1 MGGRKQ
7 ERELTLLAK
16 VDEGTIKRSIA
27 RMNDL
32 SRGFNAVADAEVRL
46 DRANAKAESSL
57 GGVTGATR
65 QSISELRKRFAVA
78 QLDIR
83 ALRSQEQH
91 LQKTLIAEDRL
102 TKKRQEST
110 QIIKSETSAI
120 EQQNSTLAKST
131 GTRGRDRGSLD
142 YRAGSISSATSATAT
157 LVATNALG
165 DFSPELANQFRLIAD
180 ITQVV
185 EYLPRLSE
193 ALTGVQT
200 GAITTTAG
208 LKGLAISLGP
218 IALVAAGAAAAYVL
232 ISKELEKGEKAAISA
247 ASVERQLAEL
257 RVGGS
262 REAIDAAMEA
272 ARIEQAI
279 SKEQIR
285 LAQER
290 QAAILAEGDGVSL
303 GEFREIEKTEKLIG
317 EYNQKITDQ
326 QTIIDAVIELQQEY
340 NDTIITQAEVT
351 ERILDTARERAT
363 LETELNRLAEEGTR
377 EDLDRRR
384 KAVEEER
391 DLIAAQIK
399 ELEPFAKVNKE
410 VAAEIEKLREREA
423 ELAEESRALNHEI
436 LNAVSAREKELA
448 AIEAQKEA
456 LDKAVAIEQARAEFE
471 ESLAALEAKTLA
483 ERKAIIQRTNDEL
496 IKIETRRLEQIDKL
510 TRDFGTSE
518 ARAERDFNLN
528 IEKMERESRE
538 QEESIKADSASRIND
553 IEERAARERQR
564 ILEDYNDAASDAI
577 QNRDA
582 VALDAAVRTRNRALK
597 DNDRDLKLGVK
608 QEKAALKERLEE
620 ARRSNAQRIQ
630 DLRAAY
636 AIERADRYADF
647 QQRLSDINA
656 QAEQERAVTQTR
668 HAEALAALEARNRE
682 ELAKIK
688 AGFAEQLEEYDIF
701 FTDLQNKTAAELL
714 ALAIKWET
722 YFRRISMAGSTATG
736 TGIANQPGANTG
748 GVNPIRAARG
758 IRGLRNGT
766 LLAGEGGS
774 PELMRVKN
782 GAVDVLSG
790 GSTRSVFNGM
800 GRAMQQSMANVNTQR
815 TLNIAAGAFQANMSG
830 ADPVRLA
837 LEVERRIA
845 KRLPVLFEQ
854 MLEAELGN
862 G

>member
-7 ERELTLLAK
+7 EQRILDLLVRIPEAEVKRSSALLKDVAHDVNLLARAEDK
-16 VDEGTIKRSIA
+16 LSIA
-27 RMNDL
+27 EENLTYSIEKHSRVSRDVIRAAND
-32 SRGFNAVADAEVRL
+32 RIVAEKKITNAIDEQ
-46 DRANAKAESSL
+46 AKAEERINQIRKRTPPKIASVTSGGLSGAERAGNISSFTGGLSALAGGSSQL
-57 GGVTGATR
+57 GGAFNI
-65 QSISELRKRFAVA
+65 IS
-78 QLDIR
+78 
-83 ALRSQEQH
+83 
-91 LQKTLIAEDRL
+91 
-102 TKKRQEST
+102 
-110 QIIKSETSAI
+110 
-120 EQQNSTLAKST
+120 
-131 GTRGRDRGSLD
+131 
-142 YRAGSISSATSATAT
+142 
-157 LVATNALG
+157 
-165 DFSPELANQFRLIAD
+165 D
-180 ITQVV
+180 ITQVI
-185 EYLPRLSE
+185 EYLPQLSE
-193 ALTGVQT
+193 ALTGVKVA
-200 GAITTTAG
+200 GTAAEAG
-208 LKGLAISLGP
+208 SVAAAGGMKALALTLGP

-290 QAAILAEGDGVSL
+290 QAAIFAEGGGISL
-303 GEFREIEKTEKLIG
+303 GEFREIEKTEKLIE
-317 EYNQKITDQ
+317 EYNQKIIDQ

-391 DLIAAQIK
+391 ELIAAQIK

-410 VAAEIEKLREREA
+410 VAAEIEKLREREQ

-436 LNAVSAREKELA
+436 LNAVSAREKESA

-456 LDKAVAIEQARAEFE
+456 LDKAAAIEQARAEFE
-471 ESLAALEAKTLA
+471 ESLAELEAKTLA

-496 IKIETRRLEQIDKL
+496 IKIEARRLEQIDKL

-528 IEKMERESRE
+528 IEKLERESRE
-538 QEESIKADSASRIND
+538 QEEGIIADSASRIND

-564 ILEDYNDAASDAI
+564 IIEDFNDAASDAI

-582 VALDAAVRTRNRALK
+582 VALDAAIRTRNRALK

-630 DLRAAY
+630 DLRQSY

-647 QQRLSDINA
+647 QLRLADINA
-656 QAEQERAVTQTR
+656 QAEQERAITQTR
-668 HAEALAALEARNRE
+668 HTEALAALEARNRE
-682 ELAKIK
+682 ELSKIK
-688 AGFAEQLEEYDIF
+688 AGFAEQLEEYGVF

-722 YFRRISMAGSTATG
+722 YFRRISMAGSSTATG
-736 TGIANQPGANTG
+736 SGIANQPGANTG
-748 GVNPIRAARG
+748 GFTPTRAARG
-758 IRGLRNGT
+758 IRNFSNGM
-766 LLAGEGGS
+766 LLAGDGGS

-800 GRAMQQSMANVNTQR
+800 GRAMQQSMATMYSQR

-837 LEVERRIA
+837 MEVERRIA
-845 KRLPVLFEQ
+845 KRLPVLFEK